1 MKRVTLEPLDARP
14 TVPLPASPGVA
25 DPLVDASRRARALEP
40 MDPRV
45 LGRVDVNAPRPK
57 TTRWVVADPTP
68 PDPKAL
74 EARVSALAAE
84 VTAAL
89 KRASEPLPLEDE
101 AETKPP
107 PEPWPFPAAE
117 EAAGGD
123 QPRSS
128 TSASSPGPIRFVE
141 RFPVLPPPGAEDEN
155 DEKKTRI
162 GDARTAGLSY
172 DESSKTWTREVFPTG
187 PHTGPHTGTS
197 VTSSIHAKHAHTS
210 REDVY
215 VLERWL
221 DASVADA
228 DAFFFRRAD
237 DDLKNDDDADAATET
252 RRERQKNEND
262 ATILSAPFTLAEIAE
277 TCDAAID
284 AFRATF
290 ETIALDVF
298 TECRDRAALL
308 RRVWAFNSTF
318 FELRGAAKSAPARLA
333 ATREACE
340 AQTSRARFK
349 TENETLKLALAESTT
364 RARRMERAHEKQ
376 LEKSKTQI
384 FALTKKLRD
393 AVCDSADA
401 RGASARACRRENAL
415 REELRDARVRFEKTK
430 RAAHESA
437 WRSIA
442 RRVVTRAREE
452 EPRRAKIAVVIA
464 EAVRADADVEASLR
478 ALVFETAESDV
489 LERLESCRAWLVA
502 ENTKNTVLK
511 KCVEELERDGARKEC
526 AAADAVAAALNEA
539 RDAREEAK
547 RRRQARDDA
556 FCMVRESRAEAESVR
571 AALVETRRAL
581 GETRVEIDAL
591 RERMAVV
598 STRAESAE
606 SALAEARRTIDAAE
620 AAATSREDALRR
632 ARAAAEAR
640 DAATA
645 RLIAEV
651 SSVEDIVLDDSR
663 IETKREEEDDDDDDD
678 DLDDD
683 VRVLVRSDV
692 RLVSASNAAA
702 RLLRA
707 FRNANDASL
716 RERFALETRLAH
728 VASDAKR
735 SASAAA
741 KFSAKLKECCSAR
754 EALDM
759 KARALEHRLAKR
771 DAELER
777 ARTETENIRRDAGIL
792 KRASDDAQDVAAAL
806 RARVEDRDA
815 SLLESTLTLKRS
827 EEASIDAL
835 LVEFVLQAAY
845 EDTQDDVKSMDA
857 SLRSTREA
865 FRSERLATRRKEK
878 KTNETLE
885 TTRRALRVAR
895 DARDVLAEEVVQLEL
910 TRRCVVDQRD
920 EAARQAR
927 LYREETALARNALA
941 REKEFAEREKA
952 EREEKEA
959 HEFTS
964 RVEREFAFLSDLASD
979 SASVASAA
987 RSEFGST
994 RALLL
999 CAIASHRD
1007 ARAFVRDAR
1016 AEIEPATARTRD
1028 AARAKRSARLAR
1040 AARRRDA
1047 ATQSDDAH
1055 AACGK
1060 PVEAS
1065 RQRYVIVNLP

>member
-1 MKRVTLEPLDARP
+1 MKRVTLAPLDARP
-14 TVPLPASPGVA
+14 TVPLSASPGVA

-117 EAAGGD
+117 EARGGD

-141 RFPVLPPPGAEDEN
+141 RFPVLAPPGADDEN
-155 DEKKTRI
+155 DEKKMRI
-162 GDARTAGLSY
+162 RDDAGHAVLSY

-197 VTSSIHAKHAHTS
+197 VTSERNAKHAHTS

-228 DAFFFRRAD
+228 FYFRRAEN
-237 DDLKNDDDADAATET
+237 DLKNDADADAATET
-252 RRERQKNEND
+252 RREKQKNEKT
-262 ATILSAPFTLAEIAE
+262 ATILSAPFTLTALE

-290 ETIALDVF
+290 ETIARDVF

-318 FELRGAAKSAPARLA
+318 FELRGAAKSAPARIA
-333 ATREACE
+333 ATREAHE
-340 AQTSRARFK
+340 ARTSRARFE

-364 RARRMERAHEKQ
+364 RARRMECAHEKQ

-401 RGASARACRRENAL
+401 RGVSARACRRENAL
-415 REELRDARVRFEKTK
+415 REELRDARVRLEKTK

-442 RRVVTRAREE
+442 RRVVTESHTREE
-452 EPRRAKIAVVIA
+452 ERRRAKIAVVVA

-478 ALVFETAESDV
+478 ALVFETAESDA
-489 LERLESCRAWLVA
+489 LERLESCRASLVA

-511 KCVEELERDGARKEC
+511 KRVEELERDGARKDR

-556 FCMVRESRAEAESVR
+556 FCMVRESRAEAETVR

-581 GETRVEIDAL
+581 GETRVEMDAL
-591 RERMAVV
+591 RERMAVAL
-598 STRAESAE
+598 TRAESAE
-606 SALAEARRTIDAAE
+606 SALAEARRTVDAAE
-620 AAATSREDALRR
+620 AAATSRADALRR
-632 ARAAAEAR
+632 ARATAEAR

-663 IETKREEEDDDDDDD
+663 SETKREEEEDDDDDDD
-678 DLDDD
+678 LDDEL
-683 VRVLVRSDV
+683 RVLVRSDV
-692 RLVSASNAAA
+692 RLASASNAAA
-702 RLLRA
+702 RRLRA
-707 FRNANDASL
+707 FRDANDASL

-728 VASDAKR
+728 VASDANR

-741 KFSAKLKECCSAR
+741 KFSAQLKECCSAR

-777 ARTETENIRRDAGIL
+777 ARTETENVRRDADVL
-792 KRASDDAQDVAAAL
+792 KHVSENARDVAATL
-806 RARVEDRDA
+806 RARVSDRDA
-815 SLLESTLTLKRS
+815 ALLESTLRLNRS

-835 LVEFVLQAAY
+835 LVELVLEAAY
-845 EDTQDDVKSMDA
+845 EATRDDAASIDA
-857 SLRSTREA
+857 SLRWTREA
-865 FRSERLATRRKEK
+865 FRAERLATRRKEQT
-878 KTNETLE
+878 TNETLK

-895 DARDVLAEEVVQLEL
+895 DARDALAEEVVQLEL

-920 EAARQAR
+920 EAAKEAR
-927 LYREETALARNALA
+927 LYLEETALARDALA
-941 REKEFAEREKA
+941 REKEKNEREK
-952 EREEKEA
+952 KEA
-959 HEFTS
+959 YDITR
-964 RVEREFAFLSDLASD
+964 RVVRECAFLSDTASD
-979 SASVASAA
+979 SAFVASAA
-987 RSEFGST
+987 RSAFSST
-994 RALLL
+994 RALVL

-1016 AEIEPATARTRD
+1016 AEIEAATARTRD
-1028 AARAKRSARLAR
+1028 AARAKRIARLAR
-1040 AARRRDA
+1040 AARSRDA

-1055 AACGK
+1055 AACGRR
-1060 PVEAS
+1060 VEAS

>member
-1 MKRVTLEPLDARP
+1 MFVRRVLED
-14 TVPLPASPGVA
+14 
-25 DPLVDASRRARALEP
+25 VDAGGVPDGTSHGTPHGNECDEREKREARAHFA
-40 MDPRV
+40 R
-45 LGRVDVNAPRPK
+45 GR
-57 TTRWVVADPTP
+57 
-68 PDPKAL
+68 L
-74 EARVSALAAE
+74 C
-84 VTAAL
+84 
-89 KRASEPLPLEDE
+89 
-101 AETKPP
+101 
-107 PEPWPFPAAE
+107 
-117 EAAGGD
+117 
-123 QPRSS
+123 
-128 TSASSPGPIRFVE
+128 
-141 RFPVLPPPGAEDEN
+141 
-155 DEKKTRI
+155 
-162 GDARTAGLSY
+162 ART
-172 DESSKTWTREVFPTG
+172 
-187 PHTGPHTGTS
+187 
-197 VTSSIHAKHAHTS
+197 
-210 REDVY
+210 
-215 VLERWL
+215 
-221 DASVADA
+221 VARRLRGGCV
-228 DAFFFRRAD
+228 FFRRAE
-237 DDLKNDDDADAATET
+237 NDADADDATGT
-252 RRERQKNEND
+252 RRERQKNEKT
-262 ATILSAPFTLAEIAE
+262 ATILSAPFTVTALE

-290 ETIALDVF
+290 ETIARDVF

-318 FELRGAAKSAPARLA
+318 FELRGAAKSAPARIA
-333 ATREACE
+333 ATREAHE
-340 AQTSRARFK
+340 ARTSRARFE

-364 RARRMERAHEKQ
+364 RARRMDRAHEKQ
-376 LEKSKTQI
+376 LEKSKMQI

-401 RGASARACRRENAL
+401 RGVSARACRRENAL
-415 REELRDARVRFEKTK
+415 REELRDARVRLEKTK

-442 RRVVTRAREE
+442 RRVVTESHTREE
-452 EPRRAKIAVVIA
+452 ERRRAKIAVVVA

-489 LERLESCRAWLVA
+489 LERLESCRASLVA
-502 ENTKNTVLK
+502 ENTRNTVLK
-511 KCVEELERDGARKEC
+511 KRVEELERDGAQKER

-556 FCMVRESRAEAESVR
+556 FCMVRESRAEAETVR

-581 GETRVEIDAL
+581 GETRVEMDAL
-591 RERMAVV
+591 RERMAVA

-606 SALAEARRTIDAAE
+606 SALAEARRTVDAAE

-663 IETKREEEDDDDDDD
+663 SETKREEEEDDDDDDD
-678 DLDDD
+678 LDDEL
-683 VRVLVRSDV
+683 RVLVRSDV
-692 RLVSASNAAA
+692 RLASASNAAA

-707 FRNANDASL
+707 FRDANDASL

-728 VASDAKR
+728 VASDANR

-741 KFSAKLKECCSAR
+741 KFSAQLKECCSAR

-777 ARTETENIRRDAGIL
+777 ARTETENVRRDADVL
-792 KRASDDAQDVAAAL
+792 KRASENARDVAATL
-806 RARVEDRDA
+806 RARVSDRDA
-815 SLLESTLTLKRS
+815 ALLESTLRLNRS

-835 LVEFVLQAAY
+835 LVELVLEAAY
-845 EDTQDDVKSMDA
+845 EATRDDVASIDA
-857 SLRSTREA
+857 SLRWTREA
-865 FRSERLATRRKEK
+865 FHSERLATRRKEQT
-878 KTNETLE
+878 TNATLK

-895 DARDVLAEEVVQLEL
+895 DARDALAEEVVQLEL

-920 EAARQAR
+920 EAAREAR
-927 LYREETALARNALA
+927 LYLEETALARDALA
-941 REKEFAEREKA
+941 REKEKNAREKKVA
-952 EREEKEA
+952 YD
-959 HEFTS
+959 FTR
-964 RVEREFAFLSDLASD
+964 RVVCECAFLSDTASD
-979 SASVASAA
+979 SAFVASAA
-987 RSEFGST
+987 RSAFSST

-1016 AEIEPATARTRD
+1016 AEIEAATARMRD

-1055 AACGK
+1055 AACGRR
-1060 PVEAS
+1060 VEAS

>member
-14 TVPLPASPGVA
+14 TVPLSASPGVA

-89 KRASEPLPLEDE
+89 KLASEPLPLEDE

-117 EAAGGD
+117 EARGGD
-123 QPRSS
+123 QPRSC

-141 RFPVLPPPGAEDEN
+141 RFPVLAPPGADDEN

-162 GDARTAGLSY
+162 GDAGHAVLSY
-172 DESSKTWTREVFPTG
+172 DETSKTWTREVFPTG
-187 PHTGPHTGTS
+187 SHTGPHTGTS
-197 VTSSIHAKHAHTS
+197 VTSERNAKHAHTS

-228 DAFFFRRAD
+228 FFFRRAEN
-237 DDLKNDDDADAATET
+237 DLKNDADADDDDATGT
-252 RRERQKNEND
+252 RREKQKNEKT
-262 ATILSAPFTLAEIAE
+262 ATILSAPFTLTALE

-290 ETIALDVF
+290 ETIARDVF

-318 FELRGAAKSAPARLA
+318 FELRGAAKSAPARIA
-333 ATREACE
+333 ATREAHE
-340 AQTSRARFK
+340 ARTSRARFE

-364 RARRMERAHEKQ
+364 RARRMDRAHEKQ

-415 REELRDARVRFEKTK
+415 REELRDARVRLEKTK

-442 RRVVTRAREE
+442 RRVVTESHTREE
-452 EPRRAKIAVVIA
+452 ERRRAKIAVVVA
-464 EAVRADADVEASLR
+464 EAVRADADVEASLS
-478 ALVFETAESDV
+478 ALVFETAESDA
-489 LERLESCRAWLVA
+489 LERLESCRASLVA

-511 KCVEELERDGARKEC
+511 KRVEELERDGARKER

-556 FCMVRESRAEAESVR
+556 FCMVRESRAEAETVR

-581 GETRVEIDAL
+581 GETRVEMDAL
-591 RERMAVV
+591 PERMAVA

-606 SALAEARRTIDAAE
+606 SALAEARRTVDAAE
-620 AAATSREDALRR
+620 AAATSRADALRR

-663 IETKREEEDDDDDDD
+663 SETKREEEEDDDDDDD
-678 DLDDD
+678 LDDEL
-683 VRVLVRSDV
+683 RVLVRSDV
-692 RLVSASNAAA
+692 RLASASNAAA
-702 RLLRA
+702 RRLRA
-707 FRNANDASL
+707 FRDANDASL

-741 KFSAKLKECCSAR
+741 KFSAQLKECCSAR

-777 ARTETENIRRDAGIL
+777 ARTETENVRRDADVL
-792 KRASDDAQDVAAAL
+792 KRASSDARDVAATL
-806 RARVEDRDA
+806 RARVSDRDA
-815 SLLESTLTLKRS
+815 ALLESTLRLNRS
-827 EEASIDAL
+827 EEASIDGL
-835 LVEFVLQAAY
+835 LVELVLEAAY
-845 EDTQDDVKSMDA
+845 EATRDDVASIEA
-857 SLRSTREA
+857 SLRWTRET
-865 FRSERLATRRKEK
+865 FHSERLATRRKEQT
-878 KTNETLE
+878 TNGTLN

-895 DARDVLAEEVVQLEL
+895 DARDALAEEVVQLEL

-920 EAARQAR
+920 EAAKEAR
-927 LYREETALARNALA
+927 LYLEETALARDALA
-941 REKEFAEREKA
+941 REKEKNAREKKVA
-952 EREEKEA
+952 YDFNR
-959 HEFTS
+959 
-964 RVEREFAFLSDLASD
+964 RVERECAFLSDTASD
-979 SASVASAA
+979 SAFVASAA
-987 RSEFGST
+987 RSAFSST
-994 RALLL
+994 RALVL

-1016 AEIEPATARTRD
+1016 AEIEAATARTRD

-1055 AACGK
+1055 AACGRR
-1060 PVEAS
+1060 VEAS

>member
-1 MKRVTLEPLDARP
+1 ML
-14 TVPLPASPGVA
+14 
-25 DPLVDASRRARALEP
+25 
-40 MDPRV
+40 
-45 LGRVDVNAPRPK
+45 AP
-57 TTRWVVADPTP
+57 
-68 PDPKAL
+68 
-74 EARVSALAAE
+74 
-84 VTAAL
+84 
-89 KRASEPLPLEDE
+89 
-101 AETKPP
+101 
-107 PEPWPFPAAE
+107 F
-117 EAAGGD
+117 
-123 QPRSS
+123 
-128 TSASSPGPIRFVE
+128 
-141 RFPVLPPPGAEDEN
+141 GAEDEN
-155 DEKKTRI
+155 DENKTRI

-318 FELRGAAKSAPARLA
+318 LELRGAAKSAPARLA
-333 ATREACE
+333 ATREARE

-364 RARRMERAHEKQ
+364 RTRRMERAHEKQ
-376 LEKSKTQI
+376 LEKSNTQI

-452 EPRRAKIAVVIA
+452 ERRRAKIAVVIA

-489 LERLESCRAWLVA
+489 LERLESCRASLVA

-511 KCVEELERDGARKEC
+511 KSVEELERDGARKER

-556 FCMVRESRAEAESVR
+556 FCMVRESRAEAETVR

-581 GETRVEIDAL
+581 GETRVEMDAL
-591 RERMAVV
+591 RERMAVA

-663 IETKREEEDDDDDDD
+663 IETKREEEEDDDDD

-707 FRNANDASL
+707 FRDANDASL

-777 ARTETENIRRDAGIL
+777 ARTETENVRRDAGIL
-792 KRASDDAQDVAAAL
+792 KRASDDARDVAATL
-806 RARVEDRDA
+806 RGRVEDRDA
-815 SLLESTLTLKRS
+815 ALLESTLTLKRS

-835 LVEFVLQAAY
+835 LCEFVLQAAY

-952 EREEKEA
+952 AREEKEA

-1055 AACGK
+1055 TACGK

>member
-1 MKRVTLEPLDARP
+1 
-14 TVPLPASPGVA
+14 
-25 DPLVDASRRARALEP
+25 
-40 MDPRV
+40 
-45 LGRVDVNAPRPK
+45 
-57 TTRWVVADPTP
+57 
-68 PDPKAL
+68 
-74 EARVSALAAE
+74 
-84 VTAAL
+84 
-89 KRASEPLPLEDE
+89 
-101 AETKPP
+101 
-107 PEPWPFPAAE
+107 
-117 EAAGGD
+117 
-123 QPRSS
+123 
-128 TSASSPGPIRFVE
+128 
-141 RFPVLPPPGAEDEN
+141 
-155 DEKKTRI
+155 
-162 GDARTAGLSY
+162 
-172 DESSKTWTREVFPTG
+172 
-187 PHTGPHTGTS
+187 
-197 VTSSIHAKHAHTS
+197 
-210 REDVY
+210 
-215 VLERWL
+215 
-221 DASVADA
+221 
-228 DAFFFRRAD
+228 
-237 DDLKNDDDADAATET
+237 
-252 RRERQKNEND
+252 
-262 ATILSAPFTLAEIAE
+262 
-277 TCDAAID
+277 
-284 AFRATF
+284 
-290 ETIALDVF
+290 
-298 TECRDRAALL
+298 
-308 RRVWAFNSTF
+308 
-318 FELRGAAKSAPARLA
+318 
-333 ATREACE
+333 
-340 AQTSRARFK
+340 
-349 TENETLKLALAESTT
+349 
-364 RARRMERAHEKQ
+364 MERPHEKQ

-452 EPRRAKIAVVIA
+452 ERRRAKIAVVVA

-489 LERLESCRAWLVA
+489 LERLESCRASLVA

-511 KCVEELERDGARKEC
+511 KRVEELERDGARKER

-547 RRRQARDDA
+547 RRSQARDDA
-556 FCMVRESRAEAESVR
+556 FCMVRESRAEAETVR

-581 GETRVEIDAL
+581 GETRVEMDAL
-591 RERMAVV
+591 RERMAVA

-606 SALAEARRTIDAAE
+606 SALAEARRTVDAAE

-663 IETKREEEDDDDDDD
+663 IETKREEEEEDDDDDD

-683 VRVLVRSDV
+683 VRILVRSDV
-692 RLVSASNAAA
+692 RLASASNAAA

-707 FRNANDASL
+707 FRDANDASL

-777 ARTETENIRRDAGIL
+777 ARTETENVRRDAGIL
-792 KRASDDAQDVAAAL
+792 KRASDDARDVAATL

-815 SLLESTLTLKRS
+815 ALLESTLTLKRS

-835 LVEFVLQAAY
+835 LCEFVLQAAY
-845 EDTQDDVKSMDA
+845 EDTQDDVKSMDS

-920 EAARQAR
+920 EVARKAR

-952 EREEKEA
+952 AREEKEA
-959 HEFTS
+959 HDFTS

-1065 RQRYVIVNLP
+1065 GQRYVIVNLP

>member
-141 RFPVLPPPGAEDEN
+141 RFPVLAPFGAEDEN
-155 DEKKTRI
+155 DENKTRI

-252 RRERQKNEND
+252 RREKQKNEND

-333 ATREACE
+333 ATREAHE
-340 AQTSRARFK
+340 ARTSRARFK

-364 RARRMERAHEKQ
+364 RTRRMERAHEKQ

-452 EPRRAKIAVVIA
+452 ERRRAKIAVVVA

-489 LERLESCRAWLVA
+489 LERLESCRASLVA

-511 KCVEELERDGARKEC
+511 KCVEELERDGARKER

-539 RDAREEAK
+539 RVAREEGN

-556 FCMVRESRAEAESVR
+556 FCMVRESRAEAETVR

-581 GETRVEIDAL
+581 GETRVEMDAL
-591 RERMAVV
+591 RERMAVA

-663 IETKREEEDDDDDDD
+663 IETKREEEEDDDDD

-707 FRNANDASL
+707 FRDANDASL

-777 ARTETENIRRDAGIL
+777 ARTETENGRRDAGIL
-792 KRASDDAQDVAAAL
+792 KRAADENAKIAAAL
-806 RARVEDRDA
+806 RARVEDRDLK
-815 SLLESTLTLKRS
+815 LLESTLTLKRS

-835 LVEFVLQAAY
+835 LCEFVVQAAY

-1028 AARAKRSARLAR
+1028 AALAKRSARLAR

>member
-187 PHTGPHTGTS
+187 PHTGPHTG
-197 VTSSIHAKHAHTS
+197 HAHTS

-228 DAFFFRRAD
+228 IFFRRAE
-237 DDLKNDDDADAATET
+237 NDDDADAATET
-252 RRERQKNEND
+252 RREKQKNEND

-333 ATREACE
+333 ATREAHE
-340 AQTSRARFK
+340 ARTSRARFK

-364 RARRMERAHEKQ
+364 RVRRMERAHEKQ

-452 EPRRAKIAVVIA
+452 ERRRAKIAVVVA

-489 LERLESCRAWLVA
+489 LERLESCRASLVA

-511 KCVEELERDGARKEC
+511 KRVEELERDGARKER
-526 AAADAVAAALNEA
+526 AAADAIAAALNEA

-547 RRRQARDDA
+547 RRSQARDDA
-556 FCMVRESRAEAESVR
+556 FCMVRESRAEAETVR
-571 AALVETRRAL
+571 AALVETRCAL
-581 GETRVEIDAL
+581 GETRAEMDAL
-591 RERMAVV
+591 RERMAVA

-606 SALAEARRTIDAAE
+606 SALAEARRTVDAAE

-663 IETKREEEDDDDDDD
+663 IETKREEEEEDDDDDD

-683 VRVLVRSDV
+683 VRILVRSDV
-692 RLVSASNAAA
+692 RLASASNAAA

-707 FRNANDASL
+707 FRDANDASL

-741 KFSAKLKECCSAR
+741 KFSAELKECCSAR

-777 ARTETENIRRDAGIL
+777 ARTETETIRRDAGIL
-792 KRASDDAQDVAAAL
+792 KRASDDARDVAATL

-815 SLLESTLTLKRS
+815 ALLESTLTLKRS

-835 LVEFVLQAAY
+835 LCELVLQAAY

-865 FRSERLATRRKEK
+865 FRSERQETRRKEK

-920 EAARQAR
+920 EVARKAR
-927 LYREETALARNALA
+927 LYREETAMARNALA
-941 REKEFAEREKA
+941 REKELAEREKA
-952 EREEKEA
+952 TREEKEA

-1028 AARAKRSARLAR
+1028 AARAKRSNRLAR

-1055 AACGK
+1055 ATCGK